1 MEIDRNNYE
10 THFLDYFEN
19 RLSSEDAK
27 DLMTFLSLNPD
38 LLIEFNEFENIT
50 LEPANSVYNEKFKLK
65 KTLSD
70 IKVINETNLDEFCI
84 SKIEGDIDDAAD
96 IKLLTYFEENPTKK
110 AIYELYLKLKLKPDY
125 SIRFD
130 GKSKLKRKYIGK
142 SSLRTIYL
150 IAAAAAILL
159 AIVSYTLLYNPE
171 IPVNQNLLT
180 NNPISALP
188 NIDESKIPEKHLQA
202 DQNKANV
209 MVIKKVEETVLPE
222 IHLNKFSLQE
232 IASKNAIIQCQNNIF
247 YEPKLVTGDND
258 ILTLS
263 EIAKTDTGKGN
274 RKIDGDHLSLQDLAI
289 NKIVDLAQK
298 GNIVNSDSKNVS
310 FKEMLKQGL
319 SKLNE
324 ISGINLA
331 FDKEI
336 DTTSNRTVLAFD
348 SNLLGFY
355 SSQRIK

>member
-1 MEIDRNNYE
+1 MNINRNNYE
-10 THFLDYFEN
+10 AYFLDYFEN
-19 RLSSEDAK
+19 RLSSEDLK
-27 DLMTFLSLNPD
+27 DLMTFLSSNPD
-38 LLIEFNEFENIT
+38 LLIEFNVFENIT
-50 LEPANSVYNEKFKLK
+50 LETANSVYNDKFKLK

-84 SKIEGDIDDAAD
+84 SKIEGDIDNAAD

-110 AIYELYLKLKLKPDY
+110 ASYELYLKLKLKPDY

-130 GKSKLKRKYIGK
+130 GKSKLKRKYLGK
-142 SSLRTIYL
+142 SSLRPIYY

-159 AIVSYTLLYNPE
+159 AVVSYTLHYNPG

-180 NNPISALP
+180 INPISALP
-188 NIDESKIPEKHLQA
+188 NTTESKIPEKRLQP
-202 DQNKANV
+202 DHNKTNV
-209 MVIKKVEETVLPE
+209 KVFKKVEEAVFPE
-222 IHLNKFSLQE
+222 SHMNKFSLEE
-232 IASKNAIIQCQNNIF
+232 IASKSAIIQCQNNIF
-247 YEPKLVTGDND
+247 YEPKLVSGNND
-258 ILTLS
+258 MYILS

-274 RKIDGDHLSLQDLAI
+274 HKIDRDYPSLQDLAI

-298 GNIVNSDSKNVS
+298 GNIVNSDNKNIS

-331 FDKEI
+331 FNKEI